1 MNRPAIHANLPSA
14 LRENARLDTG
24 DLTMKMKILALL
36 AVALAAPSAAFA
48 NIETGFANMR
58 AELRAGPGIDF
69 PRVATIAEG
78 VQMDIDGCIASGQWC
93 EVGMLGMRGWLNAT
107 QLDIHINGLRET
119 LASHRTEAAL
129 PTITWNLEKYWSDNY
144 RDRTIYQMIDLY
156 RGMKLKG
163 T

>member
-1 MNRPAIHANLPSA
+1 MK
-14 LRENARLDTG
+14 LR
-24 DLTMKMKILALL
+24 ILVVIA
-36 AVALAAPSAAFA
+36 ALASPASFA
-48 NIETGFANMR
+48 NIETGIANMR
-58 AELRAGPGIDF
+58 AELRAGPGADF

-78 VQMDIDGCIASGQWC
+78 VQMEMKGCVASGQWC

-107 QLDIHINGLRET
+107 QLDIHINGLREP
-119 LASHRTEAAL
+119 LSSHRADAAL
-129 PTITWNLEKYWSDNY
+129 PTITWNLDKYWSDNY